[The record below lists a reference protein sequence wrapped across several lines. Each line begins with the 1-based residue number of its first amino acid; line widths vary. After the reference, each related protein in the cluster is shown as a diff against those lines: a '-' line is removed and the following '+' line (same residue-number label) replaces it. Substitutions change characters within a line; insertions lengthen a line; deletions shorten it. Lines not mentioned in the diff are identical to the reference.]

1 MQLSK
6 FTDYAFRALIYLAEH
21 QDKLSTVEELATQ
34 LEVSEHHL
42 KKVIHKLGTTDYVM
56 SLKGRGGGLKLGLPP
71 EKINLGEVLK
81 ITEDTLTLVEC
92 FGEGSTCTYAKNG
105 CKLKGIISQS
115 LERFVEEFSQYSLRD
130 IMEEL

>member
-21 QDKLSTVEELATQ
+21 QDKLSTVEELASQ

-42 KKVIHKLGTTDYVM
+42 KKVIHKLGTTDYVI

-71 EKINLGEVLK
+71 EAINLGEVLK
-81 ITEDTLTLVEC
+81 VTEDNLILVEC
-92 FGEGSTCTYAKNG
+92 LGDGGKLTYRLRG
-105 CKLKGIISQS
+105 LKKRGFFFRKKIMY
-115 LERFVEEFSQYSLRD
+115 LEE
-130 IMEEL
+130 

>member
-21 QDKLSTVEELATQ
+21 QDKLSTVEELASQ

-42 KKVIHKLGTTDYVM
+42 KKVIHKLGTTDYVI

-71 EKINLGEVLK
+71 EAINLGEVLK
-81 ITEDTLTLVEC
+81 VTEDNLILVEC
-92 FGEGSTCTYAKNG
+92 LGDGGHCTYAVKG

-115 LERFVEEFSQYSLRD
+115 LDKFVEEFGQYSLKD
-130 IMEEL
+130 IME